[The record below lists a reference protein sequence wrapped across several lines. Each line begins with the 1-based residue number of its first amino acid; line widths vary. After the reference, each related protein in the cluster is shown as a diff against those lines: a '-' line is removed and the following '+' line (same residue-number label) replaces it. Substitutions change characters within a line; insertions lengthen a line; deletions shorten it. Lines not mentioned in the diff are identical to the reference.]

1 MGEAVMTGIAFIGG
15 GRMAGAMLSRLIGS
29 GWCRGEEILVS
40 DVDRVRLE
48 QLRAEH
54 GVKVTTDNRE
64 AASGSDT
71 LVLAVK
77 PQQLDGVLEEI
88 RGTLHAGQ
96 LLVSIAMGK
105 TTRYIEERIPEGV
118 AVVRVMP
125 NNPAM
130 AGAAVSVI
138 SPGKHVREEDLER
151 VEEIFGRM
159 GDVYRVDESYQD
171 AAMAISG
178 CGPAYFYLVA
188 EALADAGVKLG
199 LDRELA
205 LKLVAGTMLGAAQML
220 RLFDYGPSRL
230 KDMVASPGGSTIM
243 ALEAL
248 EEGGVRA
255 AFFKAAEAAFRRA
268 REV

>member
-1 MGEAVMTGIAFIGG
+1 
-15 GRMAGAMLSRLIGS
+15 MAGAMLSRLIAS
-29 GWCRGEEILVS
+29 GWCRGEEVLVS
-40 DVDRVRLE
+40 DVDRHRLE
-48 QLRAEH
+48 ELAAEY
-54 GVKVTTDNRE
+54 GVGITTYNRE
-64 AASGSDT
+64 AAAGSET

-77 PQQLDGVLEEI
+77 PQQFDEVLEEI
-88 RGTLHAGQ
+88 AGTVHAGQ
-96 LLVSIAMGK
+96 LLISIAMGK
-105 TTRYIEERIPEGV
+105 STRHIEERLPEGIP
-118 AVVRVMP
+118 VVRVMP

-138 SPGKHVREEDLER
+138 SPGRHAREEDMER
-151 VEEIFGRM
+151 VADIFSRL
-159 GDVYRVDESYQD
+159 GDVYRVDEAYQD
-171 AAMAISG
+171 AAMALSG
-178 CGPAYFYLVA
+178 CGPAYFYLIA

-205 LKLVAGTMLGAAQML
+205 LRLVAGTMLGAAQML

-255 AFFKAAEAAFRRA
+255 AFFKAVEAAYRRA

>member
-1 MGEAVMTGIAFIGG
+1 
-15 GRMAGAMLSRLIGS
+15 MAGAMLSRLIDS
-29 GWCRGEEILVS
+29 GWCRGDEVLVS
-40 DVDRVRLE
+40 DVDRGRLE
-48 QLRAEH
+48 ELVDRL
-54 GVKVTTDNRE
+54 GVRVTTDNRE
-64 AASGSDT
+64 AAVSSDT

-88 RGTLHAGQ
+88 AGAVRPGQ

-105 TTRYIEERIPEGV
+105 STRHIEERLPEGV
-118 AVVRVMP
+118 PVVRVMP

-138 SPGKHVREEDLER
+138 SPGRHAREEDLER
-151 VEEIFGRM
+151 VAEIFGRL
-159 GDVYRVDESYQD
+159 GDVFRLDEAHQD
-171 AAMAISG
+171 AAMALSG

-188 EALADAGVKLG
+188 EALTDAGVKLG

-205 LKLVAGTMLGAAQML
+205 LRLVAGTMLGAAKML
-220 RLFDYGPSRL
+220 RQFDYGPSRL

-248 EEGGVRA
+248 EERGVRA
-255 AFFKAAEAAFRRA
+255 AFFKAVEAAYRRA
-268 REV
+268 KEV

>member
-1 MGEAVMTGIAFIGG
+1 
-15 GRMAGAMLSRLIGS
+15 MAGAMLSRLVGS
-29 GWCRGEEILVS
+29 GWCRGEDVVVS
-40 DVDRVRLE
+40 DVDRRKLE
-48 QLRAEH
+48 DLAAEY
-54 GVKVTTDNRE
+54 GVAVTTDNRE
-64 AASGSDT
+64 AAAGSQT

-88 RGTLHAGQ
+88 AGVLHPGQ
-96 LLVSIAMGK
+96 LIVSIAMGK
-105 TTRYIEERIPEGV
+105 STRHIEGRLPEGLP
-118 AVVRVMP
+118 VVRVMP

-138 SPGKHVREEDLER
+138 SPGRHAREEDLER
-151 VEEIFGRM
+151 VKEIFGLL
-159 GDVYRVDESYQD
+159 GEVYQVDEAYQD
-171 AAMAISG
+171 AAMAVSG

-205 LKLVAGTMLGAAQML
+205 LRLVAGTMLGAAQML
-220 RLFDYGPSRL
+220 RLYDYGPSRL

-248 EEGGVRA
+248 EEGGLRA
-255 AFFKAAEAAFRRA
+255 AFFKAVEAAYRRA
-268 REV
+268 KEV